1 GNDPN
6 FAATM
11 TNALANKQPLDNTL
25 TALSGKSIAA
35 ILEYLGLGGSKFV
48 ISRGRNANGSWV
60 IWSDGA
66 IELMGYGV
74 TIDNGLA

>member
-1 GNDPN
+1 DPN
-6 FAATM
+6 FAVTM

-35 ILEYLGLGGSKFV
+35 ILEYLGLGTAKFV
-48 ISRGRNANGSWV
+48 TSRGRNANGTLV

-66 IELMGYGV
+66 IEMMGYGV